1 MRDSNFFTA
10 RRVDFHA
17 DMSEPAIAMVIC
29 WSIAEDIFMADFETD
44 PFSEGNQFPHV
55 TGRKAASARGSRKL
69 FEKARVPP
77 LNGISVSRA
86 IRLPH
91 VDCVNRELDFT
102 GQALHFFL
110 GIPAV
115 IVHPI
120 RYDQHRLSGVLSP
133 SRLLEGYVEDIEK
146 SG

>member
-1 MRDSNFFTA
+1 
-10 RRVDFHA
+10 
-17 DMSEPAIAMVIC
+17 MS
-29 WSIAEDIFMADFETD
+29 DFETD
-44 PFSEGNQFPHV
+44 AFSDGSQFPHV

-91 VDCVNRELDFT
+91 VDCVNRERDFT

-133 SRLLEGYVEDIEK
+133 SRLPEG
-146 SG
+146 